1 MLCLNGFELYSRW
14 VPLLS
19 GTTGEFIDVIGQVF
33 AHRFILKKSPR
44 ELLMNRQPKL
54 RFSVLR
60 AKSLKQYYLK
70 RRSVRKKPQ
79 TGFGPTFA

>member
-1 MLCLNGFELYSRW
+1 MLCLSGFELYSRW

-19 GTTGEFIDVIGQVF
+19 GNTGEFVDVIGQVF

-60 AKSLKQYYLK
+60 AKSLKQYYVK
-70 RRSVRKKPQ
+70 RKCKEKPK
-79 TGFGPTFA
+79 TVFGPTFA